1 MVDELPIIKTRY
13 RWAWMLGG
21 HFFLAIGAIG
31 IFVPLL
37 PTTPLWLL
45 AVFFYSRSSEKFRD
59 WIMNHPKYG
68 VPVRAFYES
77 GIVSRRAKILA
88 TTVIFASA
96 SIPTFLIQVP
106 LWAVVVMWVCLGGVL
121 LFLWSRPE
129 QIRRRR

>member
-1 MVDELPIIKTRY
+1 
-13 RWAWMLGG
+13 MLGG